1 MIDETVG
8 YPGLDKQNQG
18 DALQGGP
25 EVREPQDGTATDS
38 GNIDDFQARLDALNK
53 L

>member
-1 MIDETVG
+1 MVDETVG

-18 DALQGGP
+18 DDVTGGTSAG
-25 EVREPQDGTATDS
+25 EPRDGTATGS
-38 GNIDDFQARLDALNK
+38 GDVDDFQARLDALNK